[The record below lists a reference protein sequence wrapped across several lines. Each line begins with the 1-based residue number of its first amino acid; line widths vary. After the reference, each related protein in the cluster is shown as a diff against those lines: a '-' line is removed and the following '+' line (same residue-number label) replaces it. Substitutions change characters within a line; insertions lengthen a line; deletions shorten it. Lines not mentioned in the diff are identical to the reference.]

1 MKETKTRVN
10 IVVGSKTT
18 STFNFNEYINIMS
31 TKINGARI
39 NT

>member
-1 MKETKTRVN
+1 MAIDIVN

-18 STFNFNEYINIMS
+18 SMFNFNEYINIMS
-31 TKINGARI
+31 TKSKGDRI